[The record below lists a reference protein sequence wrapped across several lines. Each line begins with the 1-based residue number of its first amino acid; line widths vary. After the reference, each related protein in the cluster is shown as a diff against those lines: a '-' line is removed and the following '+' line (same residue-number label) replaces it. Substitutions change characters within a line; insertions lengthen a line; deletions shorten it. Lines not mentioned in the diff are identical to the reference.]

1 MTTCVFPDNTV
12 LINFDLVSRHD
23 IIEWFTQG
31 QAVWT
36 ASVHSECS
44 RSAERVGLN
53 GMHRWSFLFGE
64 PLRPTPAELG
74 DSHTIAEQMR
84 KPGDSCTFRKNLGEA
99 ETIAIIES
107 RYRNAAIF
115 LTDDGDA
122 RAQARGRGIPVYT
135 TAHILA
141 LYEVKGR
148 ITHDQA
154 REYLA
159 LMRNHHQGIGMD
171 ARDYD
176 AFVETLVN
184 RYAEPR
190 CQNN

>member
-1 MTTCVFPDNTV
+1 MECIGGLSSSASRCVPLLPN
-12 LINFDLVSRHD
+12 
-23 IIEWFTQG
+23 
-31 QAVWT
+31 
-36 ASVHSECS
+36 SVT
-44 RSAERVGLN
+44 LT
-53 GMHRWSFLFGE
+53 
-64 PLRPTPAELG
+64 PLP
-74 DSHTIAEQMR
+74 
-84 KPGDSCTFRKNLGEA
+84 NLGEA